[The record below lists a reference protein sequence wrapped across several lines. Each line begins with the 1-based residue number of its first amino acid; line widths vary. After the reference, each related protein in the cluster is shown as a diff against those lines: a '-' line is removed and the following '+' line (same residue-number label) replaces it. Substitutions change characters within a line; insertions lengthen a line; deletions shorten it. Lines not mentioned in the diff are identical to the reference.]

1 MRARGKLL
9 LVLSIGVV
17 VGCDDASTTGGTTNS
32 GSTGASPTTGSN
44 GSSMSSSMGSS
55 MGTGGSGGVPNPL
68 TNPEDGPPAGNP
80 DGHCSVPNEAGL
92 ADVSSP
98 KTVVGD
104 GTAASCTGQ
113 KVIDAVAKGGVITFA
128 CGGTAAAPFVLK
140 LTKELKV
147 LGADVVLDGGG
158 IVTLSGNKVTRILHI
173 GKDDNFE
180 KPTPRVVVQ
189 KLNFVDGKTT
199 DAPATKDT
207 KMGGAAIYRLGG
219 TLAVIDSKFVN
230 NIGPGDGQDVA
241 GGAIYS
247 VGGST
252 TTIVGSSFSGNKCS
266 NGGAVGNLGMA
277 GLTVVNSSFS
287 DNAATGQNA
296 NPGNGGNGGAIC
308 FDGPSQSGGKDI
320 AIDICGVTFSRNS
333 AGVKAFGGA
342 IFRTCDTTALAKKT
356 APVTI
361 DRSTFDANESGSA
374 GALYMHQVD
383 LTVTSSTF
391 SNNVS
396 RAGAGGA
403 IWAEGSDEGPAD
415 VTLKLTNVTVAKN
428 TAREALGGGFFI
440 GAHVTGGEF
449 LHVTVASN
457 EVTTA
462 SGNQYLVFGAGI
474 VGDVTKLKL
483 TNSIFANNKKPAPV
497 AGESANCQPGGFIDG
512 GGNVEFISKDHPDPK
527 RCVSGSTVEDPLLAA
542 LSLTEGPTQTMSLGT
557 GSPAIGKGTANCTAT
572 DQRGHARKTPCAAG
586 AFEP

>member
-1 MRARGKLL
+1 MRWF
-9 LVLSIGVV
+9 VLAIS
-17 VGCDDASTTGGTTNS
+17 VGSALFACGDDDSAAPGG
-32 GSTGASPTTGSN
+32 G
-44 GSSMSSSMGSS
+44 GSS
-55 MGTGGSGGVPNPL
+55 
-68 TNPEDGPPAGNP
+68 GNP
-80 DGHCSVPNEAGL
+80 DGGASSGASSGSSNGGPGDPGSKTDGGVDDPGKLPPPATTCTAPVQASDVSKPTSTLGAPGGPACDEAGL
-92 ADVSSP
+92 Q
-98 KTVVGD
+98 
-104 GTAASCTGQ
+104 AA
-113 KVIDAVAKGGVITFA
+113 IDKGGVITFA

-342 IFRTCDTTALAKKT
+342 IFRTCDTTPLAKKT